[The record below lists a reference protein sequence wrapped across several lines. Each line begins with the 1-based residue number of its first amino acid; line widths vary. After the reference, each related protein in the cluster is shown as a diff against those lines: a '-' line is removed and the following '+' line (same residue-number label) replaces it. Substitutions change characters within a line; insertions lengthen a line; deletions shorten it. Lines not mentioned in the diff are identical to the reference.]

1 MPGGAD
7 GDDDVQVSL
16 LLIARDQD
24 QGESQESTCFCIRF
38 SYPKLQQPLR
48 FFIGSF
54 VAKILCICNVSGRA
68 NYAAEND
75 PLQELQGEWVQD
87 FGATISRW

>member
-1 MPGGAD
+1 MPGGVD
-7 GDDDVQVSL
+7 DDDVQVSL
-16 LLIARDQD
+16 LLMARDQD

-48 FFIGSF
+48 
-54 VAKILCICNVSGRA
+54 LRA

-87 FGATISRW
+87 SGATISR